1 MSGSQL
7 QFVQRFGEMVLQ
19 VSWSGTGYSL
29 HMACGVSTWF
39 FRGLVGMVGA
49 VAMTRRSKRSE
60 VRADSPLGKHTFALK
75 MLRGSKLQDDNM
87 WSSGS

>member
-19 VSWSGTGYSL
+19 LSWSGTGYSL

-49 VAMTRRSKRSE
+49 VATRRSKRS
-60 VRADSPLGKHTFALK
+60 VRADSPLGKHTFAL
-75 MLRGSKLQDDNM
+75 MLRGSKLQDDM
-87 WSSGS
+87 WSSG